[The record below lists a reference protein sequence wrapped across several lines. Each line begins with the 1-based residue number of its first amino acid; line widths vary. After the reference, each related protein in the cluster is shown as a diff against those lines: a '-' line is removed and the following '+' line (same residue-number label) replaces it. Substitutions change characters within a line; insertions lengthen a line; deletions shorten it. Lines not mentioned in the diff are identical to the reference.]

1 MFSKQSSDSW
11 LIVGLGNPG
20 REYEKTRHNTGFR
33 AMDILAEK
41 LNAKV
46 DRLKFQGLY
55 TQVNY
60 GGKKL
65 FLLKP
70 QTYMNLSGRS
80 VLQLSA
86 YFGIPPQRIIV
97 MFDDISLEP
106 GRLRVR
112 AEGSAGGHNGIKSII
127 QELGS
132 QDFPRVKIGVG
143 AKPNPEYDLAAWVLS
158 TFSASEEK
166 ALAVLN
172 AVRAANR
179 TARHNVYAY
188 VLQNGRTRY
197 SDDGEPAKTAGTP
210 VLETIGHAGVADVIV
225 VVTRYFGGILLGTG
239 GLVRAY
245 TAAASGALQ
254 KAELVSMRLVVDCS
268 VRVSYAQFEQAQRII
283 AAAETRLDEP
293 IFDDAVT
300 LCWRMPAGQEETLRT
315 DLNELTRGG
324 AEVEIS
330 APQYAAF

>member
-1 MFSKQSSDSW
+1 MEDYRT
-11 LIVGLGNPG
+11 VRGTATG
-20 REYEKTRHNTGFR
+20 EYE
-33 AMDILAEK
+33 EK
-41 LNAKV
+41 KSRFIA
-46 DRLKFQGLY
+46 
-55 TQVNY
+55 
-60 GGKKL
+60 
-65 FLLKP
+65 
-70 QTYMNLSGRS
+70 
-80 VLQLSA
+80 QLSFA
-86 YFGIPPQRIIV
+86 
-97 MFDDISLEP
+97 D
-106 GRLRVR
+106 
-112 AEGSAGGHNGIKSII
+112 
-127 QELGS
+127 
-132 QDFPRVKIGVG
+132 
-143 AKPNPEYDLAAWVLS
+143 
-158 TFSASEEK
+158 SEE
-166 ALAVLN
+166 AAVAFLEQ
-172 AVRAANR
+172 VRAANR

-188 VLQNGRTRY
+188 RLRAGNRERY

-254 KAELVSMRLVVDCS
+254 SAELVSMRLVVDCK

-315 DLNELTRGG
+315 ALNELTRGG

>member
-1 MFSKQSSDSW
+1 MADYKTIRGTAIF
-11 LIVGLGNPG
+11 
-20 REYEKTRHNTGFR
+20 EYE
-33 AMDILAEK
+33 EK
-41 LNAKV
+41 
-46 DRLKFQGLY
+46 
-55 TQVNY
+55 
-60 GGKKL
+60 
-65 FLLKP
+65 
-70 QTYMNLSGRS
+70 RS
-80 VLQLSA
+80 RFIA
-86 YFGIPPQRIIV
+86 
-97 MFDDISLEP
+97 
-106 GRLRVR
+106 
-112 AEGSAGGHNGIKSII
+112 
-127 QELGS
+127 
-132 QDFPRVKIGVG
+132 
-143 AKPNPEYDLAAWVLS
+143 
-158 TFSASEEK
+158 TASFADTEEK

-172 AVRAANR
+172 AVRTANR

-254 KAELVSMRLVVDCS
+254 SAELVSMR
-268 VRVSYAQFEQAQRII
+268 
-283 AAAETRLDEP
+283 

-300 LCWRMPAGQEETLRT
+300 LCWRMPAGREETLRT
-315 DLNELTRGG
+315 ALNELTRGG

>member
-1 MFSKQSSDSW
+1 MADYKTIRGTATF
-11 LIVGLGNPG
+11 
-20 REYEKTRHNTGFR
+20 EYE
-33 AMDILAEK
+33 EK
-41 LNAKV
+41 
-46 DRLKFQGLY
+46 
-55 TQVNY
+55 
-60 GGKKL
+60 
-65 FLLKP
+65 
-70 QTYMNLSGRS
+70 RS
-80 VLQLSA
+80 RFIA
-86 YFGIPPQRIIV
+86 
-97 MFDDISLEP
+97 
-106 GRLRVR
+106 
-112 AEGSAGGHNGIKSII
+112 
-127 QELGS
+127 
-132 QDFPRVKIGVG
+132 
-143 AKPNPEYDLAAWVLS
+143 
-158 TFSASEEK
+158 TASFADTEEK

-245 TAAASGALQ
+245 TAA
-254 KAELVSMRLVVDCS
+254 
-268 VRVSYAQFEQAQRII
+268 
-283 AAAETRLDEP
+283 ETRLDEP

-324 AEVEIS
+324 TEVEIS